1 MTTIAGMAGS
11 GTVSAWATGSCPRKE
26 KSPGL
31 WTPVILAMRVFI
43 KRTTATDDDDS
54 GPACATASGLRLCMG
69 GGLQTY
75 RSALMLTRSRRTLGL
90 AAVAIAVLSLGA
102 GAQGRG
108 NGHDK
113 DKDKGDKG
121 KDDEHRV
128 VVVSPGNVIVRR
140 VPGTII
146 DRRVP
151 PGLAK
156 KPGGMPP
163 GQYKKLYG
171 PNDGVVV
178 MRDVFMRR
186 GYTVV
191 RTAPYGT
198 SQYVYYR
205 SPDGSTHRAIV
216 SPGSTRL
223 TFSNVPP
230 SLLSEILSRLP

>member
-1 MTTIAGMAGS
+1 
-11 GTVSAWATGSCPRKE
+11 
-26 KSPGL
+26 
-31 WTPVILAMRVFI
+31 
-43 KRTTATDDDDS
+43 
-54 GPACATASGLRLCMG
+54 
-69 GGLQTY
+69 
-75 RSALMLTRSRRTLGL
+75 MLTRSRRTLGL

-113 DKDKGDKG
+113 DKGDKVKDKDKD
-121 KDDEHRV
+121 KDDKHRV

>member
-1 MTTIAGMAGS
+1 
-11 GTVSAWATGSCPRKE
+11 
-26 KSPGL
+26 
-31 WTPVILAMRVFI
+31 
-43 KRTTATDDDDS
+43 
-54 GPACATASGLRLCMG
+54 
-69 GGLQTY
+69 
-75 RSALMLTRSRRTLGL
+75 MLTRSRRTLGL

-121 KDDEHRV
+121 KDKDDEHRV

-163 GQYKKLYG
+163 GQYKKRKQTFVPKG
-171 PNDGVVV
+171 CRNASGSIQE
-178 MRDVFMRR
+178 
-186 GYTVV
+186 TV
-191 RTAPYGT
+191 R
-198 SQYVYYR
+198 SQ
-205 SPDGSTHRAIV
+205 
-216 SPGSTRL
+216 
-223 TFSNVPP
+223 
-230 SLLSEILSRLP
+230 